1 VEIAH
6 LEIHHQAQLRSM
18 MAKHKRLRRE
28 IADEI
33 RLARIA
39 LEKGKEFIALAKLTE
54 AEDLAKGE

>member
-1 VEIAH
+1 
-6 LEIHHQAQLRSM
+6 M

>member
-1 VEIAH
+1 MDIAH

-18 MAKHKRLRRE
+18 YYRHKRLRRE

>member
-6 LEIHHQAQLRSM
+6 LEIYHQAQLRSM